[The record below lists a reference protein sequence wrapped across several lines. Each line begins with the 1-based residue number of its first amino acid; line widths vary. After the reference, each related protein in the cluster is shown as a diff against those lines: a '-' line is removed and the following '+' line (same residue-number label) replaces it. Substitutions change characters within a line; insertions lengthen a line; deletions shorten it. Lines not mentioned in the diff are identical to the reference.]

1 MHLCGDLPS
10 LLDVVDLLLPLEPV
24 FKEFYTVSI
33 LRMSL
38 TLSFLLLGLAALSMR
53 VLPAALEL
61 QMPHELKVI
70 LKGRD
75 LQHPSLMHDS
85 R

>member
-1 MHLCGDLPS
+1 MC
-10 LLDVVDLLLPLEPV
+10 
-24 FKEFYTVSI
+24 
-33 LRMSL
+33 MSL
-38 TLSFLLLGLAALSMR
+38 TLSFLLLRLAALSMR

-61 QMPHELKVI
+61 QMPHELKGI
-70 LKGRD
+70 LEGRD